1 MKRFHTISA
10 FHEALGLPGPQHPLL
25 SVVDVGTVPP
35 PLPGRE
41 PESMVLD
48 FYLISV
54 KRARNVH
61 VRYGQHPFDFNEGV
75 LSFIA
80 PGQVF
85 SVAVADATQ
94 AAEQTGWVVYLHP
107 DLLWQTPLATTIRQ
121 HDFWDYSL
129 REALFLSAREETTIL
144 GLLATINQEYQAPLD
159 QFSKPIIVAQL
170 ESLLRYADRFY
181 HRQFLT
187 REKANHEVLAR
198 VEELLQ
204 TYFEGSNLPARGLPT
219 VQYLADCLHLSP
231 KYLSS
236 LLRVLTGQ
244 NAQQHIHE
252 WLLAKAKQQLST
264 TSLTVSEIAYHL
276 GFEHLQSF
284 SKLFKTKTGL
294 SPLEF
299 RASFLL

>member
-1 MKRFHTISA
+1 MRRFASISA
-10 FHEALGLPGPQHPLL
+10 FHAFVQLPPPQHPLL

-35 PLPGRE
+35 PPPGRV

-48 FYLISV
+48 FYTISV
-54 KRARNVH
+54 KRMHNVR

-75 LSFIA
+75 LSFLA

-85 SVAVADATQ
+85 SVAVADETQ
-94 AAEQTGWVVYLHP
+94 PPEKSGWVVYFHP
-107 DLLWQTPLATTIRQ
+107 DLLWRTPLATSIRQ
-121 HDFWDYSL
+121 HEFWDYSL
-129 REALFLSAREETTIL
+129 TEALYLSAREEATVL
-144 GLLATINQEYQAPLD
+144 GLIQAINQEYQANLD
-159 QFSKPIIVAQL
+159 QFSKPILLAHL

-198 VEELLQ
+198 VEALLRA
-204 TYFEGSNLPARGLPT
+204 YFAGPDLAGRGLPS
-219 VQYLADCLHLSP
+219 VQHVADCLHLSP

-244 NAQQHIHE
+244 NTQQHIHE
-252 WLLAKAKQQLST
+252 HLLARAKEQLSA
-264 TSLTVSEIAYHL
+264 TSLSVSEIAYQL

-299 RASFLL
+299 RASFN

>member
-1 MKRFHTISA
+1 MRRFASISA
-10 FHEALGLPGPQHPLL
+10 FHAFVQLPPPQHPLL
-25 SVVDVGTVPP
+25 SVVDVATVPP
-35 PLPGRE
+35 PPPGWK
-41 PESMVLD
+41 PESLVLD
-48 FYLISV
+48 FYSISV
-54 KRARNVH
+54 KRLHNVQ

-75 LSFIA
+75 LSFLA

-85 SVAVADATQ
+85 SLAVADETQ
-94 AAEQTGWVVYLHP
+94 ASEKSGWVVYVHP
-107 DLLWQTPLATTIRQ
+107 DLLWRTPLATSIRQ

-129 REALFLSAREETTIL
+129 TEALFLSAREE
-144 GLLATINQEYQAPLD
+144 ATVLSLIQAIHQEYQATLD
-159 QFSKPIIVAQL
+159 QFSKPILLAHL

-198 VEELLQ
+198 VEALLRS
-204 TYFEGSNLPARGLPT
+204 YFAGPDLAGRGLPT
-219 VQYLADCLHLSP
+219 VQYVADSLHLSP

-244 NAQQHIHE
+244 NTQQHIHE
-252 WLLAKAKQQLST
+252 HLLARAKEQLST
-264 TSLTVSEIAYHL
+264 TSLSVSEIACQL

-299 RASFLL
+299 RVSFN